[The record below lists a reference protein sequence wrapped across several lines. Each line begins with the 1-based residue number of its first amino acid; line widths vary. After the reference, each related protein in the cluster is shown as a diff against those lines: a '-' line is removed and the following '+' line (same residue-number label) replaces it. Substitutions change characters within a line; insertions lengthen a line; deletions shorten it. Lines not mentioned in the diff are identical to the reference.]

1 MKRRKFITLG
11 LLGIGALATGRLPKM
26 PEPPVT
32 WGLVP
37 TGNFIVVDGGTLD
50 LGIIRDSVLNSTND
64 FEMFAE
70 TFESVAASPSLWVT
84 STVG

>member
-11 LLGIGALATGRLPKM
+11 LLGIGALATGRLPKI

-32 WGLVP
+32 WSLVP
-37 TGNFIVVDGGTLD
+37 TGIFDGGTLD
-50 LGIIRDSVLNSTND
+50 LGIIRDSVLNATND
-64 FEMFAE
+64 FMIFGE
-70 TFESVAASPSLWVT
+70 TFEGVAALSSLWVV